1 MTQATLCFIGAGNMA
16 GSMIGGLVSKGYP
29 ADKIIACDINQERL
43 DQLQTDFNISCESD
57 INKAVSQAAIVILAV
72 KPQVMQSVC
81 GEITH
86 TQHKPLFISIAAGLR
101 EMDINRWLG
110 GGLPMVRCMPN
121 TPALVAQGA
130 AGLYANQQ
138 VSELQKQQAES
149 IMQST
154 GITVWVK
161 SESQLDAVTAISGSG
176 PAYFFLFIEALE
188 KAGIQLGL
196 DAETSAKLARQTALG
211 AATMAVDKDVVNL
224 RQQVTSP
231 GGTTEQAIA
240 SFISNDIYGIVAQAT
255 KAANTRSIELAEQL
269 AQ

>member
-16 GSMIGGLVSKGYP
+16 GSIIGGLVTKSYP
-29 ADKIIACDINQERL
+29 ADKIIACDINQEKL
-43 DQLQTDFNISCESD
+43 SQLQSDFNIRCEGD
-57 INKAVSQAAIVILAV
+57 INQAVSQAEIVILAV

-81 GEITH
+81 SEISLASH
-86 TQHKPLFISIAAGLR
+86 SPLFISIAAGLR
-101 EMDINRWLG
+101 EKDINGWLG

-130 AGLYANQQ
+130 AGLYANQY
-138 VSELQKQQAES
+138 VTELQKQQAES

-154 GITVWVK
+154 GITVWVN
-161 SESQLDAVTAISGSG
+161 SESLLDAVTAISGSG

-211 AATMAVDKDVVNL
+211 AATMSIGKDVINL
-224 RQQVTSP
+224 RKQVTSP

-240 SFISNDIYGIVAQAT
+240 SFISSDIYGMVAQAT
-255 KAANTRSIELAEQL
+255 AAANTRSTELAEQL